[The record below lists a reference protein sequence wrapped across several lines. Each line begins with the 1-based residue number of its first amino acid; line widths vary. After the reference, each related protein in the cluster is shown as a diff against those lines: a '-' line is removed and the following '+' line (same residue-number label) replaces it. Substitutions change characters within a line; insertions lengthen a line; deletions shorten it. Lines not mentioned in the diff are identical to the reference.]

1 MKEYYKNEKERYI
14 SEGFVNYIAKPFNR
28 EQRKEK
34 LNIVFEKNINSEDR
48 LKDASEVVI
57 CDKMFDLK

>member
-28 EQRKEK
+28 EQIKEK